1 MFWLIYEILLCI
13 GLACYVPKALS
24 RRRLPHPGWSMRLG
38 RYPSSIRQR
47 LAGQRSVWIHAVSV
61 GEVMAMRPL
70 IDRLASQQ
78 PRWSLVVST
87 VTHTGFDV
95 ARSVVGDRGVVIYG
109 PLDIRLAVRRALT
122 MIQPAILILAES
134 EFWPVMIRAC
144 RRQGIP
150 IVVVN
155 GRISTRA
162 FGRYLMAKSL
172 LRPMLRRIDRFLM
185 QSDID
190 AERVIAMGAPPERV
204 SVTGNLKWD
213 AGMLTRPDPTQVEA
227 VAARLE
233 VGPEDTVI
241 VAGSTHRGEETH
253 VLDAYDALREELS
266 GARLIIAPRHLE
278 RLSEVEALIQ
288 QRGHRVVRASDRA
301 GTIHA
306 GEGVPPAARLAATT
320 SGEINAVVLV
330 DTMGQL
336 PLYYA
341 LATAVFVGGSLIPHG
356 GQNPIEPAS
365 LGKPVVFGP
374 FMQNF
379 GDIVQHLLREDAA
392 RQLRDGETLAS
403 TLRDL
408 LTNHRLAQAM
418 GQRAQALTE
427 RLSGSSQRTLEALS
441 DFLKPS

>member
-1 MFWLIYEILLCI
+1 MWLLYELLLCI
-13 GLACYVPKALS
+13 GLLCYVPKALS

-38 RYPSSIRQR
+38 RYPASIRQR

-70 IDRLASQQ
+70 IDRLASEQ

-87 VTHTGFDV
+87 VTRTGFDV
-95 ARSVVGDRGVVIYG
+95 ARRFVGDRGVVIYG

-134 EFWPVMIRAC
+134 EFWPLLIHQC
-144 RRQGIP
+144 RRRGVP

-155 GRISTRA
+155 GRVSDRA
-162 FGRYLMAKSL
+162 FGRYRMMKPL
-172 LRPMLRRIDRFLM
+172 LRPMLRRINLFLV
-185 QSDID
+185 QSDVDAQRVITMGAP
-190 AERVIAMGAPPERV
+190 AERVKVMG
-204 SVTGNLKWD
+204 SLKWD
-213 AGMLTRPDPTQVEA
+213 AGMLTRPDPPQVEA
-227 VAARLE
+227 LAAHLG
-233 VGPEDTVI
+233 VGPEHTVI
-241 VAGSTHRGEETH
+241 VAGSTHRGEEAQ
-253 VLDAYDALREELS
+253 VLDAYDALRKELS
-266 GARLIIAPRHLE
+266 GVRLIIAPRHLE

-288 QRGHRVVRASDRA
+288 QRGHRVVRVSTQHGGAWDVA
-301 GTIHA
+301 LI
-306 GEGVPPAARLAATT
+306 
-320 SGEINAVVLV
+320 

-341 LATAVFVGGSLIPHG
+341 LATAVFIGGSLIPHG

-403 TLRDL
+403 ALRDL
-408 LTNHRLAQAM
+408 LTNRRLAQAM

-427 RLSGSSQRTLEALS
+427 HLSGTTQRTLDALS
-441 DFLKPS
+441 GFLKPS